1 MDITLL
7 AAIISVFLISLVF
20 SMFGQGGG
28 SLYTPVFFLLGY
40 ATLISISTSLVL
52 NLVTALSAA
61 LIYYRNKMVDLK
73 LSLAFIPGIC
83 IGALIGGASTKYVD
97 SNLLMWAFAVF
108 LIGAGGRMVYTY
120 WEKKKEN
127 ESCPLKLTNRLFA
140 LITVFSFAV
149 GIMSGLL
156 GVGGGIVIVPFLI
169 FLCKHPTKGAAGTAA
184 FVVIFSSIFGVIGHS
199 AVGHLDTGLI
209 LATVVAVFI
218 GAQIGARSMVKA
230 KSEMIKV
237 GFGLIM
243 WLFAVQLV
251 LKLLGYL

>member
-28 SLYTPVFFLLGY
+28 SLYTPAFFLLGY

-97 SNLLMWAFAVF
+97 SNLLMWAFVVF

-140 LITVFSFAV
+140 LITVFSFGV

-209 LATVVAVFI
+209 LATVVAVFV

-251 LKLLGYL
+251 LKLLGYV

>member
-1 MDITLL
+1 MDLTLL
-7 AAIISVFLISLVF
+7 TAIISVFLISLVF
-20 SMFGQGGG
+20 SMFGQGEG

-52 NLVTALSAA
+52 NLVTALSAT

-140 LITVFSFAV
+140 LITVFSFGV